1 MAGNLRMLLTCK
13 NPILQQESQSNL
25 RTILSREPNSQTK
38 LPRFSTLI
46 KIDLTHEDEIL
57 KKRKFLGK
65 LNIPKETQNLD
76 FPSRD
81 VKDLVD
87 ILNLSPD
94 YDVISRKNALEQL
107 TLVMES
113 KKSSLSFLEFNGAN
127 ILQHLMDKC
136 LDETTNFSSL
146 LFPLIQCIKGVL
158 IYNLNAF
165 QHEKLLYGLTRL
177 LFLFHDNA
185 QVLDEVIMASV
196 LVLYNGWLKVEDLN
210 LTLPTFLANN
220 LDFPVKVR
228 Q

>member
-65 LNIPKETQNLD
+65 LNIPGETQNLD

-113 KKSSLSFLEFNGAN
+113 KKSSLMCGSCHIRNGVEYQNCRRTMDVYFLFAIWMG
-127 ILQHLMDKC
+127 Q
-136 LDETTNFSSL
+136 
-146 LFPLIQCIKGVL
+146 IQSKL
-158 IYNLNAF
+158 IYVF
-165 QHEKLLYGLTRL
+165 VSYGL
-177 LFLFHDNA
+177 
-185 QVLDEVIMASV
+185 AS
-196 LVLYNGWLKVEDLN
+196 LKVTSL
-210 LTLPTFLANN
+210 
-220 LDFPVKVR
+220 
-228 Q
+228 

>member
-65 LNIPKETQNLD
+65 LNIPRETQNLD

-113 KKSSLSFLEFNGAN
+113 KKSSLMCGSCH
-127 ILQHLMDKC
+127 IRKD
-136 LDETTNFSSL
+136 
-146 LFPLIQCIKGVL
+146 LIGV
-158 IYNLNAF
+158 
-165 QHEKLLYGLTRL
+165 E
-177 LFLFHDNA
+177 
-185 QVLDEVIMASV
+185 
-196 LVLYNGWLKVEDLN
+196 
-210 LTLPTFLANN
+210 
-220 LDFPVKVR
+220 
-228 Q
+228 

>member
-1 MAGNLRMLLTCK
+1 MAGNLRMLLTCR

-65 LNIPKETQNLD
+65 LNIPRETQNLD

-113 KKSSLSFLEFNGAN
+113 KKSSLMCGSCHIRN
-127 ILQHLMDKC
+127 
-136 LDETTNFSSL
+136 
-146 LFPLIQCIKGVL
+146 VL
-158 IYNLNAF
+158 IGVEYQNCR
-165 QHEKLLYGLTRL
+165 QTIY
-177 LFLFHDNA
+177 FLFA
-185 QVLDEVIMASV
+185 IWMEQI
-196 LVLYNGWLKVEDLN
+196 
-210 LTLPTFLANN
+210 
-220 LDFPVKVR
+220 
-228 Q
+228 

>member
-13 NPILQQESQSNL
+13 TPILQQESQSNL

-65 LNIPKETQNLD
+65 LNIPRETQNLD

-113 KKSSLSFLEFNGAN
+113 KKSSLMCGSCHIRN
-127 ILQHLMDKC
+127 
-136 LDETTNFSSL
+136 
-146 LFPLIQCIKGVL
+146 VL
-158 IYNLNAF
+158 IGVEYRNCRRTLDVYFLFAIWMG
-165 QHEKLLYGLTRL
+165 QIQSKLIYIFVTYGL
-177 LFLFHDNA
+177 
-185 QVLDEVIMASV
+185 AS
-196 LVLYNGWLKVEDLN
+196 L
-210 LTLPTFLANN
+210 
-220 LDFPVKVR
+220 
-228 Q
+228 

>member
-1 MAGNLRMLLTCK
+1 MVTKYQFFCCPGLSTWIRDKYSNPEWKHSLAGNLRMLLTCR

-65 LNIPKETQNLD
+65 LNIPGETQNLD

-113 KKSSLSFLEFNGAN
+113 KKSSLMCGSCHIRNGVEYQNCLRTLDVYFLFAIWMG
-127 ILQHLMDKC
+127 Q
-136 LDETTNFSSL
+136 
-146 LFPLIQCIKGVL
+146 IQSKL
-158 IYNLNAF
+158 IYIF
-165 QHEKLLYGLTRL
+165 VTYGL
-177 LFLFHDNA
+177 
-185 QVLDEVIMASV
+185 AS
-196 LVLYNGWLKVEDLN
+196 L
-210 LTLPTFLANN
+210 
-220 LDFPVKVR
+220 
-228 Q
+228 

>member
-65 LNIPKETQNLD
+65 LNIPRENLD

-113 KKSSLSFLEFNGAN
+113 KKSSLMCGSCHIRN
-127 ILQHLMDKC
+127 
-136 LDETTNFSSL
+136 
-146 LFPLIQCIKGVL
+146 VL
-158 IYNLNAF
+158 IGVEYQNCRQTIYFLFAIWMG
-165 QHEKLLYGLTRL
+165 QIQSKLIYIFVTYGL
-177 LFLFHDNA
+177 
-185 QVLDEVIMASV
+185 AS
-196 LVLYNGWLKVEDLN
+196 L
-210 LTLPTFLANN
+210 
-220 LDFPVKVR
+220 
-228 Q
+228 